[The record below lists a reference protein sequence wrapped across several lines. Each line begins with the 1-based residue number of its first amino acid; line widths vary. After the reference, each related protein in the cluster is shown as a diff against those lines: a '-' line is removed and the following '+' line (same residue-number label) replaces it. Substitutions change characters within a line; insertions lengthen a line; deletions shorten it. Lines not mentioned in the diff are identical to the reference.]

1 MKELNIPQWAMELRV
16 YMARMGLNVKKTVEL
31 TGLSNCT
38 ISNFMHG
45 SKRPSVKSCDKIKK
59 GIGFD
64 MLEALYLS
72 DKKEREEEENEGQQN
87 QDKQPRE

>member
-16 YMARMGLNVKKTVEL
+16 YMARMGLNVKKVVEL
-31 TGLSNCT
+31 TGLSGST
-38 ISNFMHG
+38 VSNFMYG
-45 SKRPSVKSCDKIKK
+45 YKRPNVKSCDKIKK

-72 DKKEREEEENEGQQN
+72 DKKEREEEENERQQN
-87 QDKQPRE
+87 QDKQPCE